1 MIKLT
6 PKKSNMLRPIK
17 TEEQYENCLE
27 RIYKLMQ
34 TDLKQD
40 SKESDELEI
49 LSILVKNYEE
59 EHYPIQKPNPI
70 EAIRFRLDQMGVG
83 ESYLTKLL
91 GRSRKSEIL
100 TGKRKLNLPQIR
112 KLSNE
117 LHISAD
123 VLVQEY

>member
-6 PKKSNMLRPIK
+6 LKKLNMLKPIK
-17 TEEQYENCLE
+17 TDEQYEGYLE
-27 RIYKLMQ
+27 RIYGLMQ
-34 TDLKQD
+34 KNLKAD

-49 LSILVKNYEE
+49 LSILVKTYEQ
-59 EHYPIQKPNPI
+59 EHYPVEKPNPI

-83 ESYLTKLL
+83 EVYLGKII
-91 GRSRKSEIL
+91 GGSRKSEIL
-100 TGKRKLNLPQIR
+100 AGKRKLNLSQIR
-112 KLSNE
+112 KISNE

>member
-1 MIKLT
+1 
-6 PKKSNMLRPIK
+6 MLRSIK

-59 EHYPIQKPNPI
+59 EHYP
-70 EAIRFRLDQMGVG
+70 M
-83 ESYLTKLL
+83 
-91 GRSRKSEIL
+91 
-100 TGKRKLNLPQIR
+100 
-112 KLSNE
+112 
-117 LHISAD
+117 
-123 VLVQEY
+123 

>member
-27 RIYKLMQ
+27 RIYELMQ

>member
-27 RIYKLMQ
+27 RIYILMQ
-34 TDLKQD
+34 ADLKQD

-59 EHYPIQKPNPI
+59 EHYPIEKPNPI

-83 ESYLTKLL
+83 ESYLTKIL

-112 KLSNE
+112 KISNE